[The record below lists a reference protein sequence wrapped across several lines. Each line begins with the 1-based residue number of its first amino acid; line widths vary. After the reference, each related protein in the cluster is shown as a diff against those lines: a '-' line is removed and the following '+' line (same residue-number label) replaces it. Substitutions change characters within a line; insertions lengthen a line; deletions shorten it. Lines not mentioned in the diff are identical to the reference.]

1 MRYAVMS
8 DAHAN
13 PAALEAALADA
24 RALGCDRL
32 VLLGDVTG
40 YGYNV
45 RRTLSLVQENFDIV
59 LMGNHDSACTGLEP
73 LIVVL
78 LLRNYDIDIKQRE
91 VLSEEELEWLRSRP
105 LFFAEGDA
113 AFVHADFKNPSAWNY
128 IFSAYDAF
136 VNFHSRPE
144 RILFCGH
151 THHAAVWEMTGR
163 GAVRPKLQRYLSI
176 PAHKADRRSF
186 ELKDS
191 SRYIVNVGSVGHPRA
206 DKCST
211 YAIYDTDKNRVTI
224 RRLPVDLAAYET
236 ALVENDVSVPLWLY
250 DAVSAILR

>member
-1 MRYAVMS
+1 MS

-13 PAALEAALADA
+13 PAALQAALADA

-40 YGYNV
+40 YGYDV
-45 RRTLSLVQENFDIV
+45 RRTLALVRENFDIV
-59 LMGNHDSACTGLEP
+59 LMGNHDSACTGLESP
-73 LIVVL
+73 MVVMRI
-78 LLRNYDIDIKQRE
+78 RNYDIDIKQRE
-91 VLSEEELEWLRSRP
+91 DLSEEELEWLRSRP
-105 LFFAEGDA
+105 RFSAEGDA
-113 AFVHADFKNPSAWNY
+113 AFVHADFTNPSAWNY

-163 GAVRPKLQRYLSI
+163 GVVRPKLQRFLST
-176 PAHKADRRSF
+176 PAHKPDRRSF
-186 ELKDS
+186 ALKDS

-206 DKCST
+206 DRCST
-211 YAIYDTDKNRVTI
+211 YAIYDADKSRVII
-224 RRLPVDLAAYET
+224 RRLPVDLAAYEA
-236 ALVENDVSVPLWLY
+236 ALIGKDVSVPLWLH
-250 DAVSAILR
+250 DAVRASRCRN